1 MSDKKT
7 YPKKVK
13 SISIEPLSAL
23 SIKKTNILPPI
34 ASPSL
39 KYSEENDDEEF
50 REETFSKKKN
60 TIQAFMKKNDLKM
73 INMNAQETKKN
84 LNLIRKNAS
93 IQVVNLSKKMF
104 ENALDIK
111 KDKGSIMVNELWS
124 HNYYKKVMKYS
135 NLKQLM
141 DNILKYRRTK
151 LKENKQNTLKK
162 NSIDFHKE
170 MDKFDPLSPF
180 RLKREKSGINRR
192 AGIAYE

>member
-170 MDKFDPLSPF
+170 MDLTH
-180 RLKREKSGINRR
+180 
-192 AGIAYE
+192 